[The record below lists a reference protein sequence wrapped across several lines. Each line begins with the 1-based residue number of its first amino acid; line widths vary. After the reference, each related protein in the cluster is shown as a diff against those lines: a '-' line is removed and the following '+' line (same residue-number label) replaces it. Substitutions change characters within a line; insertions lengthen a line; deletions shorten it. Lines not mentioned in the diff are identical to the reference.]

1 VTIIYV
7 DVTYS
12 GAMELGLADD
22 TGIVA
27 ASSSGLGKA
36 TATALARE
44 DANVVV
50 NGRNE
55 DRLAKTVHEIQSIGD
70 GDVVGIQA
78 DVTNPDEIED
88 LIEEAVDTFGGL
100 DHLVTNAGGPP
111 SGPFMN
117 MDDDDWY
124 DSFDLLVMSAVRL
137 IRASAP
143 HLRDGGGTITTIAS
157 MTVKEAAEG
166 LVLSNAVRMG
176 VIGLE
181 KTLSKEFAPDIRVNA
196 VLPGSHE
203 TSRTEE
209 LVNQGIERG
218 DYEDYQSG
226 LEERYGNIPLGI
238 GDPMDLGNTVAFLCS
253 ERARNISGIALPVD
267 GGASSS
273 NL

>member
-1 VTIIYV
+1 MSIGVADRV
-7 DVTYS
+7 
-12 GAMELGLADD
+12 AMDMGIADD
-22 TGIVA
+22 TAVVA

-44 DANVVV
+44 GANVVV
-50 NGRNE
+50 NGRRQE
-55 DRLAKTVHEIQSIGD
+55 TLEETVDKLESVGD
-70 GDVVGIQA
+70 GSVIGVQA
-78 DVTNPDEIED
+78 DLTNPDEISALVERT
-88 LIEEAVDTFGGL
+88 VDEFGTV

-111 SGPFMN
+111 SGAFTDMS
-117 MDDDDWY
+117 DEDWY

-137 IRASAP
+137 VREAAP
-143 HLRDGGGTITTIAS
+143 HLQEGGGTITNITS

-166 LVLSNAVRMG
+166 LILSNAVRMS

-181 KTLSKEFAPDIRVNA
+181 KTLSKEFAPDFRVNA

-203 TSRTEE
+203 TARTAE

-218 DYEDYQSG
+218 EYEDYDSG
-226 LEERYGNIPLGI
+226 LEERYGDIPLGI

-253 ERARNISGIALPVD
+253 ERASNITGVALPVD
-267 GGASSS
+267 GGRSQS

>member
-1 VTIIYV
+1 M
-7 DVTYS
+7 D
-12 GAMELGLADD
+12 LGIADD
-22 TGIVA
+22 TALVA

-44 DANVVV
+44 GANVVL
-50 NGRNE
+50 NGRDQE
-55 DRLAKTVHEIQSIGD
+55 KLTATVEELQSVGD
-70 GDVVGIQA
+70 GDVVGKRA
-78 DVTNPDEIED
+78 DLTNADDIDELVETTV
-88 LIEEAVDTFGGL
+88 EEFGGL

-111 SGPFMN
+111 SGPFMG

-124 DSFDLLVMSAVRL
+124 SSFDLLVMSAVRL
-137 IRASAP
+137 VREAEP
-143 HLRDGGGTITTIAS
+143 HLRDDGGTITNITS
-157 MTVKEAAEG
+157 MTVKEAADG
-166 LVLSNAVRMG
+166 LVLSNSVRMS

-209 LVNQGIERG
+209 LVSQGIERG
-218 DYEDYQSG
+218 EYEDYESG
-226 LEERYGNIPLGI
+226 IEERYGDIPLGI
-238 GDPMDLGNTVAFLCS
+238 GDPTELGSTVAFLCS
-253 ERARNISGIALPVD
+253 DRASNITGVALPVD